1 VLASTVFEDSVRRF
15 AGKMNIQQA
24 GRKLD
29 AVIDDLVKIGAVTSG
44 KAKRWKSYAG
54 VRNSALHAQW
64 NNFDISDVGDM
75 IKGTREII
83 EAL

>member
-1 VLASTVFEDSVRRF
+1 MVP
-15 AGKMNIQQA
+15 
-24 GRKLD
+24 
-29 AVIDDLVKIGAVTSG
+29 GAVTSV

-54 VRNSALHAQW
+54 VRNSVLHAQW